1 MTIHTWKNYTF
12 NKGMIFLNT
21 TMSKLI
27 SIYENE
33 VIIIKIKGGLY
44 MKKIK
49 ILLIIALSMS
59 ILVGCGKNSESNG
72 KESNSQKKSK
82 VDDIKA
88 EDTTKAT
95 SGETEDSSVSTDVTS
110 DSQASTDDKGE
121 VQKKNEEDTSIDNN
135 TNESHSDEKN
145 DINLNYIVYNNVKY
159 GFQIKY
165 PKELSVLDEGIDDE
179 GMAVTNEEG
188 DFCMYAYGFN
198 NEDGETIDSMKDS
211 LMVDGAEAEDID
223 NGFVLT
229 YEEDGIQNKY
239 VMKIGTGSINVMIIT
254 YPMDKEEEYKNMVN
268 AIIGNF
274 TTGDLSASY

>member
-1 MTIHTWKNYTF
+1 
-12 NKGMIFLNT
+12 
-21 TMSKLI
+21 
-27 SIYENE
+27 
-33 VIIIKIKGGLY
+33 

-59 ILVGCGKNSESNG
+59 IFIGCGKSSESNG
-72 KESNSQKKSK
+72 KDSNSQKKSK
-82 VDDIKA
+82 VVDTVT
-88 EDTTKAT
+88 EDTTKVT
-95 SGETEDSSVSTDVTS
+95 SGEIKDDSVSTAVTS

-145 DINLNYIVYNNVKY
+145 DINLKYIVYNNVKY

-165 PKELSVLDEGIDDE
+165 PQELSVLDEGIDDE

-188 DFCMYAYGFN
+188 DFYIYAYGFN
-198 NEDGETIDSMKDS
+198 NEDGDTIDSMKDS
-211 LMVDGAEAEDID
+211 LMVDGAQAEDID
-223 NGFVLT
+223 DGFILT
-229 YEEDGIQNKY
+229 YDENGTQNKY
-239 VMKIGTGSINVMIIT
+239 VMKIGTGSINAMIIT

-274 TTGDLSASY
+274 TPGDLSASY

>member
-1 MTIHTWKNYTF
+1 
-12 NKGMIFLNT
+12 MIFLNT

-72 KESNSQKKSK
+72 KDSNSQKKSK
-82 VDDIKA
+82 VEDIKA

-223 NGFVLT
+223 DGFVLT

>member
-1 MTIHTWKNYTF
+1 
-12 NKGMIFLNT
+12 
-21 TMSKLI
+21 
-27 SIYENE
+27 
-33 VIIIKIKGGLY
+33 

-59 ILVGCGKNSESNG
+59 ILIGCSKSSESNG
-72 KESNSQKKSK
+72 KDSNSQKKSK
-82 VDDIKA
+82 VVDTVT
-88 EDTTKAT
+88 EDTTKVT
-95 SGETEDSSVSTDVTS
+95 SGEIKDDSVSTAVTS

-145 DINLNYIVYNNVKY
+145 DSTKYIVYNNVKY

-165 PKELSVLDEGIDDE
+165 PQELSVLDEGIDDE

-188 DFCMYAYGFN
+188 DFCIYAYGFN
-198 NEDGETIDSMKDS
+198 NEDGDTIDSMKDS
-211 LMVDGAEAEDID
+211 LMVDGAQAEDID
-223 NGFVLT
+223 DGFILT
-229 YEEDGIQNKY
+229 YDENGTQNKY
-239 VMKIGTGSINVMIIT
+239 VMKIGTGSINAMIIT

-274 TTGDLSASY
+274 TPGDLSASY

>member
-1 MTIHTWKNYTF
+1 
-12 NKGMIFLNT
+12 MIFLNT

-33 VIIIKIKGGLY
+33 VIIIKIKGGLD
-44 MKKIK
+44 MRKIK

-72 KESNSQKKSK
+72 KDSNSQKKSK
-82 VDDIKA
+82 VEDIKA

-223 NGFVLT
+223 DGFVLT

-274 TTGDLSASY
+274 ITGDLSASY